1 MPPPSSDTRMFKS
14 ESARLSSVSSRARS
28 GNKNHSFISTIRSV
42 EPGGIARDAK
52 ARRLRTHA
60 PNPRNFFEKNYPV
73 FLFHTKESKRRKHV
87 RRRSHERRQDDP
99 IGGVHQGD
107 EAIGRGCRG

>member
-1 MPPPSSDTRMFKS
+1 MPPPIGHPDVQVK
-14 ESARLSSVSSRARS
+14 SARLVELGRVTRIIIHSSV
-28 GNKNHSFISTIRSV
+28 
-42 EPGGIARDAK
+42 EQGGIARDAT
-52 ARRLRTHA
+52 ARRLRTYA
-60 PNPRNFFEKNYPV
+60 PNPRNFFEKNHPV

-107 EAIGRGCRG
+107 ETIGRGCRG